1 MFKNALNIHNFSF
14 KNHTST
20 AIIGTNGAG
29 KSTLINTILGIRS
42 DYNFKA
48 QNNNIPYHD
57 NVIPQRK
64 QLGVVSN
71 LFNYPPGLN
80 ANDLFKFYQFFHKNC
95 TPNLFEKNLLNKT
108 YEHLSDGQKQRL
120 KIDLA
125 LSHHPQLIIMD
136 EPETSLEQNAL
147 IRLSNLISLRNTQQ
161 LTSIIATHDPIV
173 LDSCEWVLLLKNGN
187 IAQYKPLNSILKS
200 VAKTFNFKEK
210 LSAKD
215 LLALLKDNSIIG
227 LMGLLIISSVIFGLT
242 QAIASSRSHNVFLFY
257 ALSPATFKQITL
269 VLIASRLIVVILYAF
284 VFICTSFYAF
294 NIIALLNFK
303 TLIFG
308 FISIF
313 SSSLFCFCLAIFV
326 AKIFQNEQSI
336 LGFANIINLYAVMS
350 CNVFVSLDYL
360 PSIGQLF
367 IKTSVFYQLN
377 QLLLKSFQGIDPIL
391 TLITSTLFIV
401 CGITLFLLST
411 NRMLLIERMR

>member
-71 LFNYPPGLN
+71 LFNYPPGLS
-80 ANDLFKFYQFFHKNC
+80 ANDLLKFYQFFYKNC
-95 TPNLFEKNLLNKT
+95 TLDLFEKNLLNKT

-147 IRLSNLISLRNTQQ
+147 IKLSNLISLRNTQQ
-161 LTSIIATHDPIV
+161 LTSIIAT
-173 LDSCEWVLLLKNGN
+173 
-187 IAQYKPLNSILKS
+187 
-200 VAKTFNFKEK
+200 
-210 LSAKD
+210 
-215 LLALLKDNSIIG
+215 
-227 LMGLLIISSVIFGLT
+227 
-242 QAIASSRSHNVFLFY
+242 
-257 ALSPATFKQITL
+257 QI
-269 VLIASRLIVVILYAF
+269 
-284 VFICTSFYAF
+284 
-294 NIIALLNFK
+294 
-303 TLIFG
+303 
-308 FISIF
+308 
-313 SSSLFCFCLAIFV
+313 
-326 AKIFQNEQSI
+326 
-336 LGFANIINLYAVMS
+336 
-350 CNVFVSLDYL
+350 
-360 PSIGQLF
+360 
-367 IKTSVFYQLN
+367 
-377 QLLLKSFQGIDPIL
+377 
-391 TLITSTLFIV
+391 
-401 CGITLFLLST
+401 
-411 NRMLLIERMR
+411 